1 MTELAETRLTKRV
14 IDAIFPDS
22 SRAFVVRDGRLEGL
36 RLRVRTTGRK
46 TFEYRYRFEGRDK
59 LYVIGDYGTLTTD
72 EALEFATIL
81 AGDVARGLDPQTR
94 KSGQREEDKAA
105 LTFKEAVAL
114 YLAEGPREKPDKRES
129 SWKLDRGNLE
139 RHAIPLLGSTLLRA
153 ITADDISEWQQAVMA
168 GRTATTEKTRM
179 RGLARVRGGRGA
191 AARSTETLA
200 AMLAWSVR
208 RGLRADNPATRVRR
222 LQLAGKERY
231 LDEREAGAI
240 WSAITALEKTDG
252 ISSQAANCF
261 RLLALT
267 GARRSE
273 IVELK
278 WREVDLSRGILLLP
292 PLRHKSGGG
301 SRSKAIPLPG
311 AGAEILRHI
320 EKRCAWVFPKADLS
334 GPMEPPKRAWNRVV
348 AHAGVRDASLHTL
361 RHTLASWAVADGAS
375 LAIIGKLLG
384 HTKPQTTERYA
395 HLRLD
400 AGTDV
405 VEAVAK
411 RYLLSREASLS

>member
-1 MTELAETRLTKRV
+1 MTELTETRLTKRV
-14 IDAIFPDS
+14 IDAILPDS

-36 RLRVRTTGRK
+36 RLRVRSTGRK

-105 LTFKEAVAL
+105 LTFKEAVVL

-139 RHAIPLLGSTLLRA
+139 RHAIPLLGSKLLRA

-168 GRTATTEKTRM
+168 GRTATTEKTRT

-240 WSAITALEKTDG
+240 WNAITALEETGG

-292 PLRHKSGGG
+292 PLRH
-301 SRSKAIPLPG
+301 
-311 AGAEILRHI
+311 
-320 EKRCAWVFPKADLS
+320 
-334 GPMEPPKRAWNRVV
+334 
-348 AHAGVRDASLHTL
+348 
-361 RHTLASWAVADGAS
+361 TLASWAVADGAS
-375 LAIIGKLLG
+375 LAIIGKLLS

-411 RYLLSREASLS
+411 RYLLSREAKAFPELN